1 MRIGIIAQGEMGT
14 GIGWRLAQSGAEV
27 STCVVGR
34 SAASRERA
42 ERAGIK
48 IVGDDEAL
56 IANCDMLLSILPPS
70 EALSLAQRL
79 APALSAQKGR
89 VLYVD
94 CNAVAPETVRRVAAA
109 IAPTGS
115 AFADVGI
122 VGGPPRPGYVPR
134 LYVSG
139 EAAQKFLALR
149 DFGLEI
155 LVVEGGIGA
164 ASALKL
170 SYAALTKGLTAIG
183 IAVAR
188 GATSDGVAEML
199 RAEFLASQPELH
211 KWLTRQMPTMIPKAY
226 RWVGEM
232 EEIARF
238 LGDDPTAAM
247 FEGAARSYEKIAAA
261 KQKGDHAAL
270 EFLTEVFKR

>member
-1 MRIGIIAQGEMGT
+1 MRIGVIAQGEMGT
-14 GIGWRLAQSGAEV
+14 GIGWRLAQGGAEV
-27 STCVVGR
+27 LTNVAGR

-42 ERAGIK
+42 ERAGMK
-48 IVGDDEAL
+48 IVADDETL
-56 IANCDMLLSILPPS
+56 IGQCDVMLSILPPA
-70 EALSLAQRL
+70 EALGLAQRL
-79 APALSAQKGR
+79 APALSRQAGR
-89 VLYVD
+89 VLYAD
-94 CNAVAPETVRRVAAA
+94 CNAVAPETVRRVGD
-109 IAPTGS
+109 IVAPTGA
-115 AFADVGI
+115 AFVDVGI
-122 VGGPPRPGYVPR
+122 VGGPPKPGYVPR

-139 EAAQKFLALR
+139 EAAQQFLALR

-188 GATSDGVAEML
+188 GASADGVAELL

-238 LGDDPTAAM
+238 LGADPTAAM
-247 FEGAARSYEKIAAA
+247 FEGAARAYEEIAEA
-261 KQKGDHAAL
+261 KRAGDTPAL
-270 EFLTEVFKR
+270 EFLGNVFKR